1 MKDSVSYKREAVSYK
16 REAVPR
22 RREAVS
28 RRRERFV
35 GALLGS
41 HVGDALG
48 MPLEGFS
55 MDKLKGSIGRV
66 EGLLDSRLGL
76 GTYTDDTQ
84 MMIGVAESLIDQGKF
99 DGMDM
104 AWRFIRN
111 FDITRGYGPGTVQT
125 LLRIRKG
132 TEWNEASR
140 AVFPKGSYGNGSAM
154 RVAPVGI
161 LYSGETTKLTETARE
176 TSMIT
181 HSHPLGIC
189 GAQLQAF
196 AVGKA
201 VELDPSDGTDCNR
214 NKFLESLRG
223 FSVDLCDPFPERME
237 IVRDFM
243 EREPDDEEVITKLGN
258 NVVSVNSVPTAIYC
272 ALRYL
277 DDFRGGVLA
286 AVNLGGDTDTI
297 GAMTG
302 AILGAYNGA
311 GSIPEEWFDKLENRR
326 KGRDYIISLAEKLYD
341 LSMKM
346 E

>member
-1 MKDSVSYKREAVSYK
+1 M
-16 REAVPR
+16 
-22 RREAVS
+22 
-28 RRRERFV
+28 
-35 GALLGS
+35 
-41 HVGDALG
+41 
-48 MPLEGFS
+48 
-55 MDKLKGSIGRV
+55 
-66 EGLLDSRLGL
+66 DSRLGI

-84 MMIGVAESLIDQGKF
+84 MMIGVAESLIDSKGF

-132 TEWNEASR
+132 TQWNEAST

-154 RVAPVGI
+154 RVAPVGLI
-161 LYSGETTKLTETARE
+161 FSGETAALAKMARE

-196 AVGKA
+196 AVGTA
-201 VELDPSDGTDCNR
+201 VELDPSIGVKDNR
-214 NKFLESLRG
+214 DRFLDALRE
-223 FSVDLCDPFPERME
+223 FSVNLCDPFPERIDIIAE
-237 IVRDFM
+237 FM
-243 EREPDDEEVITKLGN
+243 DSEPEDADIISKLGN

-272 ALRYL
+272 ALRHL
-277 DDFRGGVLA
+277 DDFRAGVLA

-302 AILGAYNGA
+302 AILGAYNGVE
-311 GSIPEEWFDKLENRR
+311 SIPVEWFDKLENRR

-341 LSMKM
+341 LSGKV
-346 E
+346 

>member
-1 MKDSVSYKREAVSYK
+1 
-16 REAVPR
+16 
-22 RREAVS
+22 
-28 RRRERFV
+28 
-35 GALLGS
+35 
-41 HVGDALG
+41 
-48 MPLEGFS
+48 
-55 MDKLKGSIGRV
+55 MDKLRGSLGRV

-84 MMIGVAESLIDQGKF
+84 MMIGVAESLIDSRGF
-99 DGMDM
+99 NGMDM

-132 TEWNEASR
+132 TQWNEASR

-154 RVAPVGI
+154 RVAPVG
-161 LYSGETTKLTETARE
+161 LMYSGETTTLAKMAKE

-201 VELDPSDGTDCNR
+201 VELDPSEGVESNRDG
-214 NKFLESLRG
+214 FLQALRE
-223 FSVDLCDPFPERME
+223 FSVSLCDPFPERIE
-237 IVRDFM
+237 IIADFM
-243 EREPDDEEVITKLGN
+243 GREPNDDEVITKLGN

-272 ALRYL
+272 AIRHL
-277 DDFRGGVLA
+277 DDFRAGVLA

-302 AILGAYNGA
+302 AILGAYNGV
-311 GSIPEEWFDKLENRR
+311 GSIPEEWFDKLENRQ
-326 KGRDYIISLAEKLYD
+326 KGRDYIISLGEKLFD
-341 LSMKM
+341 LSRNM
-346 E
+346 